1 MNSLRKHVVHT
12 IEHFGSA
19 NLQKKIH
26 IPQDFME
33 KVLFPHSQAQNAD
46 YTINFHWEFGR
57 VSKYQGAR
65 GIGPLRLE
73 SVV

>member
-12 IEHFGSA
+12 IEHFWFCKFT
-19 NLQKKIH
+19 KKIH

-65 GIGPLRLE
+65 GIGPLRLA